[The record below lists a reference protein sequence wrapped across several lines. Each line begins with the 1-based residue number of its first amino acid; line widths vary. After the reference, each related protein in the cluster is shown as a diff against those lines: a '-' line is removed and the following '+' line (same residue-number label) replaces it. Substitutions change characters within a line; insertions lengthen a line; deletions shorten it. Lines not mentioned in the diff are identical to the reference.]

1 MKTKQT
7 TVYGLLAMILERRNE
22 MKNKQNIV
30 YRVVGAVLLPL
41 VITVAGLT
49 LAGCPQEEGNE
60 DSTITTSFGKIT
72 VKGNLNSGELDKI
85 QVAFDAVFSS
95 TTPDIKT
102 GVSNKSVTV
111 IVEKNPAYPN
121 YSTTRHGNT
130 MHINYAIVNNADA
143 LLNAIGTSCALLGG
157 LSAPEIG
164 KAIDSSRDTV
174 RMSKAPVDPKGDAG
188 VTGAQIV

>member
-30 YRVVGAVLLPL
+30 YRVVVGLLLPL
-41 VITVAGLT
+41 VIAVAGLT

-85 QVAFDAVFSS
+85 QGAFDAVFST

-111 IVEKNPAYPN
+111 IVEKNPTYPN
-121 YSTTRHGNT
+121 YSTTRNGNT
-130 MHINYAIVNNADA
+130 MHINYAIVNNASN
-143 LLNAIGTSCALLGG
+143 LQTAINRSCWV
-157 LSAPEIG
+157 LSGDDEVP
-164 KAIDSSRDTV
+164 TV
-174 RMSKAPVDPKGDAG
+174 G
-188 VTGAQIV
+188 